1 MMVERELLKL
11 AWKRAIEVSAD
22 AENRSPLL
30 TWVELG
36 CGKGAINNVVKTKLK
51 SVNAQAWLSTK
62 SFLKYR
68 IICVFAW
75 KNTC

>member
-1 MMVERELLKL
+1 
-11 AWKRAIEVSAD
+11 VSAD

-51 SVNAQAWLSTK
+51 SVNAQA
-62 SFLKYR
+62 
-68 IICVFAW
+68 
-75 KNTC
+75 